1 MNPVDAYLPLGLTVE
16 SLFAYAVGAIT
27 FASVLLTWGALLD
40 RRPLTARLRA
50 VTRRRLELQA
60 EAAGG
65 GSRRR
70 QRTQRSPVPIP
81 GLIRRLQ
88 RLQNAQTER
97 IRSKLLRAGF
107 RSRDAVGIY
116 AGLKLASPSG
126 FGFVTFLLVYGLHV
140 GAVPMAYRPIV
151 LVVAVLLGFLG
162 PDIYLANAASKR
174 RLALQKAL
182 PDGLDLL
189 VICAE
194 AGLSLDAALNR
205 VADEMTASAP
215 ALADELA
222 LTSVELNFLP
232 ERRMALDNFARRADL
247 PAIRGVVNTL
257 IQTEKYGT
265 PLSQSLRVLSAEFRE
280 QRMLRAEEKAARLPA
295 TLTVPM
301 ILFILPTLFI
311 VLVGP
316 AMIDVYDKM
325 TH

>member
-1 MNPVDAYLPLGLTVE
+1 MSAVDAYLPLGLTLE
-16 SLFAYAVGAIT
+16 SLLAYGVGAIT
-27 FASVLLTWGALLD
+27 FASVILAWRALLE
-40 RRPLTARLRA
+40 RQPAAARLRA

-60 EAAGG
+60 QAAGAAP
-65 GSRRR
+65 RRAR
-70 QRTQRSPVPIP
+70 AALPPGLLP

-88 RLQNAQTER
+88 RLQSAQTER
-97 IRSKLLRAGF
+97 LRGKLLRAGF
-107 RSRDAVGIY
+107 RSREAVGIY
-116 AGLKLASPSG
+116 VGLKLACPST
-126 FGFVTFLLVYGLHV
+126 FAFVTFLLVYILHV
-140 GAVPMAYRPIV
+140 GAVPMLYRPIV
-151 LVVAVLLGFLG
+151 LVVAVIAGFLG
-162 PDIYLANAASKR
+162 PDLYLSNAAAKR
-174 RLALQKAL
+174 QQALQKAL

-205 VADEMTASAP
+205 VADE
-215 ALADELA
+215 LA
-222 LTSVELNFLP
+222 LTAVELNFLP

-247 PAIRGVVNTL
+247 ASIRGVVNTL

-325 TH
+325 TQ

>member
-1 MNPVDAYLPLGLTVE
+1 MSAVDAYLPLGLTLE
-16 SLFAYAVGAIT
+16 SLLAYGVGAIT
-27 FASVLLTWGALLD
+27 FASVILAWRALLE
-40 RRPLTARLRA
+40 RQPAAARLRA

-60 EAAGG
+60 QAAGAAP
-65 GSRRR
+65 RRTR
-70 QRTQRSPVPIP
+70 AALPPGLLP

-88 RLQNAQTER
+88 RLQSAQTER
-97 IRSKLLRAGF
+97 LRGKLLRAGF
-107 RSRDAVGIY
+107 RSREAVGIY
-116 AGLKLASPSG
+116 VGLKLACPSA
-126 FGFVTFLLVYGLHV
+126 FAFVTFLLVYVLHV
-140 GAVPMAYRPIV
+140 GAVPMLYRPIV
-151 LVVAVLLGFLG
+151 LVAAVIAGFLG
-162 PDIYLANAASKR
+162 PDTYLSNAAAKR
-174 RLALQKAL
+174 RQELQKAL

-205 VADEMTASAP
+205 VADELTHSAP

-222 LTSVELNFLP
+222 LTAVELNFLP

-247 PAIRGVVNTL
+247 PSIRGVVNTL

-325 TH
+325 TQ